1 VKPGFVAFTLRANR
15 FSWITVKHFISIPLL
30 PLIIAIN
37 NFHYYS
43 VLRKSHKSFKLA
55 PPSSFPCNFFL
66 HATVPHLEV
75 RDDKRN
81 CFWFT
86 VQKRNRYMGFEGP
99 LYFI

>member
-55 PPSSFPCNFFL
+55 PPYSFPCNFFL
-66 HATVPHLEV
+66 RATVPHLEV